1 MEKPGGL
8 PIAGE
13 RRERADAAA
22 NRVRI
27 LNAARRVLAERG
39 AKGITLDAVA
49 ERAGVGK
56 GTVFRRFGDRS
67 GLFQALLDEHLRVFQ
82 DAFMFGPPP
91 LGPGAPPKERLAA
104 FLEGL
109 LDLEDG
115 HLELILALERDR
127 WKAPIG
133 GYIVLSLHA
142 ENLIREISPKLDA
155 PILAQLLLNAVN
167 VNVVRHLRQEAGMS
181 LAAIKASARALAAGL
196 AHRQTR

>member
-1 MEKPGGL
+1 MDKQGGL

-27 LNAARRVLAERG
+27 LDATRLVLAERG
-39 AKGITLDAVA
+39 AERITLDAVA

-91 LGPGAPPKERLAA
+91 LGPGAPPKERLAV

-142 ENLIREISPKLDA
+142 ENLIREISSKLDA

-181 LAAIKASARALAAGL
+181 LEAIKASARALAAGL
-196 AHRQTR
+196 SNAPS

>member
-1 MEKPGGL
+1 MDKQGGL
-8 PIAGE
+8 PLAGE

-27 LNAARRVLAERG
+27 LDATRLVLAERG
-39 AKGITLDAVA
+39 AEGITLDAVA

-91 LGPGAPPKERLAA
+91 LGPGAPPKERLAV

-109 LDLEDG
+109 LDLEDD

-142 ENLIREISPKLDA
+142 ESLIREISPKLDA
-155 PILAQLLLNAVN
+155 PILAQLLLNALN
-167 VNVVRHLRQEAGMS
+167 VNVVRHLRQEAGVS
-181 LAAIKASARALAAGL
+181 LPAIKASARALADGL
-196 AHRQTR
+196 ANARS

>member
-1 MEKPGGL
+1 MDKQRSL

-27 LNAARRVLAERG
+27 LEAARLVLAERG
-39 AKGITLDAVA
+39 AEGITIDAVA

-91 LGPGAPPKERLAA
+91 LGPGAPPQERLAA

-109 LDLEDG
+109 LEMEDG
-115 HLELILALERDR
+115 ELELILALERDR

-142 ENLIREISPKLDA
+142 ENLIRKISPQLDA
-155 PILAQLLLNAVN
+155 PTMAQLLLSAVN
-167 VNVVRHLRQEAGMS
+167 VNVVRQLRQEAGLS
-181 LAAIKASARALAAGL
+181 LAAIKASARTLVAGL
-196 AHRQTR
+196 TS